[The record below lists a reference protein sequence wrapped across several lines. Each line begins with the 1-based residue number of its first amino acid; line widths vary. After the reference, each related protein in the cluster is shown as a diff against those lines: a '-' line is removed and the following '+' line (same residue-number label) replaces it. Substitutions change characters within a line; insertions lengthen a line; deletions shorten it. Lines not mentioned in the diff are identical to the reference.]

1 MLSLPLRNV
10 LLLTAIVSVGCGSE
24 KTKSPSSDPSAV
36 DDDAV
41 EDDEDKAPSNTTR
54 DASAPRID
62 AGPAQ
67 RMDAGPTSPKDGGV
81 PAADAGGGSVV
92 VSGPFA
98 GEGTPWLDTT
108 PRATCSEGDKA
119 DGTIGALS
127 GDFRCNLTVKG
138 QVEAP
143 HFLSL
148 AWLNDCAYVNGADGT
163 SVIHVSPEGKPTVT
177 TMLTEVGFRSNWES
191 MKANPESKL
200 LAGYESNGATLTVY
214 DLSADCKAPVLQ
226 SSTQLGSGL
235 GSIGHA
241 GSFSPD
247 GTIYYASSMYTAAI
261 FAIDL
266 ALPKKPVVITSMF
279 DKSAHDL
286 FIGKS
291 GTRGYFAYPNLTTFN
306 VGSLAIMD
314 LTDVQK
320 RTPGAKG
327 KLIKELQWEDGN
339 ISQYPLAIHYGGK
352 DYLVIT
358 DELGSGN
365 CDNPKKPQWG
375 YARIFDIQD
384 EQNPK
389 LVSVI
394 KTEAQDPKNC
404 KAAGEAAGG
413 TSGFGLGTHYCNV
426 DRLDDPRVLAC
437 GNWDAGLR
445 VYDIR
450 NPWQPKEVA
459 YFDTPAGNLPGL
471 ARILPDKRE
480 IWIATVPSTFYVLKM
495 TPGSA
500 LDRIFAE

>member
-1 MLSLPLRNV
+1 
-10 LLLTAIVSVGCGSE
+10 
-24 KTKSPSSDPSAV
+24 
-36 DDDAV
+36 
-41 EDDEDKAPSNTTR
+41 
-54 DASAPRID
+54 
-62 AGPAQ
+62 
-67 RMDAGPTSPKDGGV
+67 
-81 PAADAGGGSVV
+81 
-92 VSGPFA
+92 
-98 GEGTPWLDTT
+98 
-108 PRATCSEGDKA
+108 
-119 DGTIGALS
+119 
-127 GDFRCNLTVKG
+127 
-138 QVEAP
+138 
-143 HFLSL
+143 
-148 AWLNDCAYVNGADGT
+148 
-163 SVIHVSPEGKPTVT
+163 
-177 TMLTEVGFRSNWES
+177 
-191 MKANPESKL
+191 
-200 LAGYESNGATLTVY
+200 
-214 DLSADCKAPVLQ
+214 VLQ
-226 SSTQLGSGL
+226 SSTQLGAL

-247 GTIYYASSMYTAAI
+247 GTIYYASSMYTASV

-266 ALPKKPVVITSMF
+266 ALPKKPVVISSTF

-286 FIGKS
+286 FIGKG
-291 GTRGYFAYPNLTTFN
+291 GTRGYFAYPNLTAFN

-320 RTPGAKG
+320 RTPDAKG

-339 ISQYPLAIHYGGK
+339 ISQYPLAIHYGGQ
-352 DYLVIT
+352 DFLVIT

-365 CDNPKKPQWG
+365 CDDPKKPQWG
-375 YARIFDIQD
+375 YARIFDIRD

-450 NPWQPKEVA
+450 NPWLPKEVA
-459 YFDTPAGNLPGL
+459 YFDTPTGNLPGL

-480 IWIATVPSTFYVLKM
+480 IWIAMVPSTFYVLKI
-495 TPGSA
+495 TLGSA
-500 LDRIFAE
+500 LDRVFAE